1 LPAPHFQETGRVLAC
16 VLGTDVMDVMVVDNQ
31 LMASIVNAIATMQ
44 SLGIRR

>member
-1 LPAPHFQETGRVLAC
+1 
-16 VLGTDVMDVMVVDNQ
+16 MDVMVVDNQ